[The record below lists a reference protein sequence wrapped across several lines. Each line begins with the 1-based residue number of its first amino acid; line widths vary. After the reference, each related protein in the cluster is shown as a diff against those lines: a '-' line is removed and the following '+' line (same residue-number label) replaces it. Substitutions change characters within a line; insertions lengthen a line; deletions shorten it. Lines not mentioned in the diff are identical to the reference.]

1 MKNRTLFIIV
11 ALLTSMLAGCSKHS
25 PPAPKVADLGVVE
38 VTDGGTNRVT
48 ASDGKVFIVRSIIL
62 KDQKVTINGQETVL
76 KGEKIGLMISTEQ
89 TDAHGVI
96 QLSPAQNIMASPGQ
110 TVGIS
115 DGVTSISITPK
126 IKP

>member
-11 ALLTSMLAGCSKHS
+11 ALLTSMLSGCSKHS

-96 QLSPAQNIMASPGQ
+96 QLSPAQNIMDRKSTRLNSSHAN
-110 TVGIS
+110 IS
-115 DGVTSISITPK
+115 YAVFCLK
-126 IKP
+126 K